1 MPTPSEQKALAF
13 FALVILLGGAARVV
27 RASSLHPPT
36 VEEQSAL
43 ARQTAA
49 AETAAVKTRKPRKA
63 AKGAKLTRSRRDDGV
78 DTVGGV
84 VSVPFSDVRPDRP
97 FAGGSQEAS
106 RQGWV
111 NGYPPPSPRI
121 DTDNRLNQ
129 LPAVSAPAGGRPGR
143 GKARNAASDSAV
155 VIDLDV
161 ATLDEIDALPRI
173 GPTMA
178 ARLLANRDSFG
189 PFRSL
194 DGLRRVKGMGPAT
207 LRLLAPR
214 VTFSGRSAST
224 STRSRY

>member
-1 MPTPSEQKALAF
+1 
-13 FALVILLGGAARVV
+13 
-27 RASSLHPPT
+27 
-36 VEEQSAL
+36 
-43 ARQTAA
+43 
-49 AETAAVKTRKPRKA
+49 
-63 AKGAKLTRSRRDDGV
+63 
-78 DTVGGV
+78 
-84 VSVPFSDVRPDRP
+84 
-97 FAGGSQEAS
+97 
-106 RQGWV
+106 V

-129 LPAVSAPAGGRPGR
+129 PAAVSAPPSSRPGR
-143 GKARNAASDSAV
+143 GKARGAAGDSAA

-224 STRSRY
+224 SSRSRY